1 MNEQAQQILLCSLL
15 IIHARSLE
23 SRVDPK
29 KAVVKSETDIIFVL
43 FYLILLKTSEIRK
56 YFVSR

>member
-15 IIHARSLE
+15 IIHARSLG

-43 FYLILLKTSEIRK
+43 LYLILLKKSEIRK
-56 YFVSR
+56 YFHK